1 MSTKRT
7 KDSYSYKEIKMIE
20 DFLKKNEPS
29 VKIKHGENMPH
40 LPQIGKIKSGD

>member
-1 MSTKRT
+1 MTKEERDERD
-7 KDSYSYKEIKMIE
+7 KKMIDE
-20 DFLKKNEPS
+20 WLKKNEPS

>member
-1 MSTKRT
+1 MTQEEKDKRD
-7 KDSYSYKEIKMIE
+7 KKMID
-20 DFLKKNEPS
+20 DFLKENEPS